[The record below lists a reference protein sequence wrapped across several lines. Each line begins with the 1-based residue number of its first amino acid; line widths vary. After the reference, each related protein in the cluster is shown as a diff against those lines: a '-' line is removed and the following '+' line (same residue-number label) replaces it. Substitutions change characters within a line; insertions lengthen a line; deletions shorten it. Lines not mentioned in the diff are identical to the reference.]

1 MRKTLRRAVVL
12 GLLAFAAPFAALP
25 LAKPAAAMPEASAPV
40 LPDAVD
46 TPAATPQP
54 VLPAVPETDFWQSI
68 CGGVETFDLYAYAP
82 RCLPSNLLTLV
93 RVLSYKVEKTILS
106 KYDAGLWALERL
118 PDRFRPLLRA
128 ALRAWYDG
136 EAMSDCPPDELET
149 LRRYLIDRIVD
160 GEPD

>member
-1 MRKTLRRAVVL
+1 M
-12 GLLAFAAPFAALP
+12 
-25 LAKPAAAMPEASAPV
+25 
-40 LPDAVD
+40 
-46 TPAATPQP
+46 
-54 VLPAVPETDFWQSI
+54 
-68 CGGVETFDLYAYAP
+68 
-82 RCLPSNLLTLV
+82 

-136 EAMSDCPPDELET
+136 EAMSDGPPDELET